1 MELERTSAVN
11 VGLSEELVRKYI
23 DGMEKE
29 QIHSYM
35 IEKDGKVIAEGAV
48 EPYSLTYS
56 RSLYSLT
63 KTISVMALGFL
74 LENKKISL
82 DDELYK
88 FFPEYESR
96 CIH

>member
-35 IEKDGKVIAEGAV
+35 IEKTEK
-48 EPYSLTYS
+48 
-56 RSLYSLT
+56 
-63 KTISVMALGFL
+63 
-74 LENKKISL
+74 
-82 DDELYK
+82 
-88 FFPEYESR
+88 
-96 CIH
+96 